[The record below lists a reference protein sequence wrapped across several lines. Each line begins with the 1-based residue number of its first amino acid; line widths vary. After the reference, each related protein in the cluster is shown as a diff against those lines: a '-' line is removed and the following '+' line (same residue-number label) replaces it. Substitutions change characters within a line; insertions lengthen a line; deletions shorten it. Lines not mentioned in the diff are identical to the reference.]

1 MSTQSNLN
9 IEVLEKICLSLGI
22 DRGLLDVD
30 IIWIDD
36 RLLQYRNMIA
46 HGEKLIQERITFDLK
61 DLKNKIQ
68 ESLEAYKNLIS
79 NAAST
84 QSYLKIKTL

>member
-1 MSTQSNLN
+1 
-9 IEVLEKICLSLGI
+9 
-22 DRGLLDVD
+22 
-30 IIWIDD
+30 
-36 RLLQYRNMIA
+36 MIA

-68 ESLEAYKNLIS
+68 DSLEAYKNLIS

-84 QSYLKIKTL
+84 QSYLK